1 MVFRKQTGK
10 GVNNMRIP
18 LMRYISWYLVFA
30 MFIISI
36 APRVDAGLSPSEV
49 ISLQQL
55 DREADLENI
64 QKVLEMKMVRERLEA
79 FGFTKEE
86 IKQKFDQLSDQQIH
100 QLALQLDDIRVGK
113 DDGLGV
119 IVILLFIAVLIVLL
133 LQATGKRVVITG

>member
-1 MVFRKQTGK
+1 
-10 GVNNMRIP
+10 MRIP
-18 LMRYISWYLVFA
+18 LMRHISWYLVIT

-36 APRVDAGLSPSEV
+36 APRVDAGLSPSEI

-55 DREADLENI
+55 DREADLEKI

-113 DDGLGV
+113 GDALGV
-119 IVILLFIAVLIVLL
+119 IVILLFIAILVVLL

>member
-1 MVFRKQTGK
+1 
-10 GVNNMRIP
+10 MRIP
-18 LMRYISWYLVFA
+18 LMKHISWYLVVA

-36 APRVDAGLSPSEV
+36 APRVNAGLSPSEI
-49 ISLQQL
+49 ISLQQI
-55 DREADLENI
+55 DREADLEKI

-86 IKQKFDQLSDQQIH
+86 IKQRFDQLSDQQIH

-113 DDGLGV
+113 DDALGV
-119 IVILLFIAVLIVLL
+119 IVILLFIAILVVLL